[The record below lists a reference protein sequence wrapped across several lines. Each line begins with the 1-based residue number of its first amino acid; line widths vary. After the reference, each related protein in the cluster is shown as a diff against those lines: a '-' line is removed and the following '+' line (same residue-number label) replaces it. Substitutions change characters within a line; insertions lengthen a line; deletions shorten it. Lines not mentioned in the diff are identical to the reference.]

1 MKVLEHIPLA
11 PLTTLGVGGTA
22 RYFIEAHTEA
32 DIEEALT
39 FAREQMLPLFVLGK
53 GSNVLVPDTGVD
65 GVVLLMS
72 LGGITT
78 EEDAESVLI
87 TAGAGSSWEEI
98 VDSASAHQAFGIEN
112 LAGIP
117 GSLGGAAVQNIG
129 AYGAEFSE
137 VFAYA
142 DTIDQV
148 TGEKKRVT
156 KSEAS
161 FAYRTSFFKEHPEL
175 LITQVALRL
184 SKSAEPNVA
193 YPDMVRAQ
201 ESGASLTTPSE
212 IAVVVRGIRALKFPQ
227 TPGEGVAGSFFK
239 NPIVSEESANA
250 LAARFP
256 GLPVFPQ
263 EQGMAKLSLAWML
276 DHILSLK
283 GYTKG
288 NIRLYEKQPIV
299 IVARTGAS
307 AKEIELFVEEIV
319 ARVKEATG
327 ITIEREVETFG
338 TRK

>member
-11 PLTTLGVGGTA
+11 PLTTLGVGGPA

-32 DIEEALT
+32 DIEEALS
-39 FAREQMLPLFVLGK
+39 FAREHALPLFILGK
-53 GSNVLVPDTGVD
+53 GSNVLVPDTGVE

-98 VDSASAHQAFGIEN
+98 VDSAVAHQVFGIEN

-137 VFAYA
+137 VFEYA
-142 DTIDQV
+142 DTTDQV

-175 LITQVALRL
+175 LITRVALRL
-184 SKSAEPNVA
+184 SKNAQPNVA

-201 ESGASLTTPSE
+201 ESGASLTTPNE
-212 IAVVVRGIRALKFPQ
+212 IAAVVRGIRALKFPQ

-250 LAARFP
+250 LAARFS

-263 EQGMAKLSLAWML
+263 EHAMAKLSLAWML

-299 IVARTGAS
+299 IVARTGAT
-307 AKEIELFVEEIV
+307 AKEVEIFAEEIA
-319 ARVKEATG
+319 ARVKEATD